1 MAVSKADSVQRDATG
16 DIGSTLTETLK
27 NSELRSLAPDL
38 VELPFDSVLPPG
50 ILKDIPVLR
59 TLDAIWRTSRTV
71 RDYIFAR
78 KLLQFLRTLAEIPP
92 DRRRAMI
99 DRLEADEQ
107 FGKRVGEQVI
117 VLLDRLDSIEK
128 ATLIGRAFKAYC
140 EGHFNAE
147 TLQRLN
153 FAVDRVMLRDLAK
166 LADFRH
172 KRRGS
177 YHAEQA
183 FVNAGLGYIP
193 HGMATV
199 QVLPVEPLCDALLQ
213 HVLQ

>member
-1 MAVSKADSVQRDATG
+1 VDKPNAVDRTP
-16 DIGSTLTETLK
+16 DIGSTLTDTLK

-38 VELPFDSVLPPG
+38 VELPFDSALPPG
-50 ILKDIPVLR
+50 IVRDIPILR
-59 TLDAIWRTSRTV
+59 TLDAIWRTTRTV
-71 RDYIFAR
+71 RDYIFAH
-78 KLLQFLRTLAEIPP
+78 KILKFLGALADIPP

-99 DRLEADEQ
+99 ERLEVDEQ
-107 FGKRVGEQVI
+107 FGKRIGEQVI
-117 VLLDRLDSIEK
+117 VLLDHLDSIEK
-128 ATLIGRAFKAYC
+128 ATLIGRAFRAYC

-147 TLQRLN
+147 TLQRVN
-153 FAVDRVMLRDLAK
+153 FAIDRVMLLDLAR

-199 QVLPVEPLCDALLQ
+199 QVLPVEPLCDALLH
-213 HVLQ
+213 HVLA